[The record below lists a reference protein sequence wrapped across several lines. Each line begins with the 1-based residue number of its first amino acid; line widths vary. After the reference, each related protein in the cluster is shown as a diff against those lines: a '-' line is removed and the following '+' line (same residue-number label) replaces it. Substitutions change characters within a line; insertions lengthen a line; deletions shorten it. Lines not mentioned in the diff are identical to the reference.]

1 MDNEKKIS
9 EQDIYAEMYGVVGD
23 TMKWAFEKDSDP
35 SDALN
40 YLFGMYDLASALLRI
55 AHGIVSGV
63 HTEPKTGKMV
73 MTNRLR

>member
-23 TMKWAFEKDSDP
+23 MMEWAFEKDSDP

-40 YLFGMYDLASALLRI
+40 YLFGMYDMASALLRRI
-55 AHGIVSGV
+55 KGAK
-63 HTEPKTGKMV
+63 PCM
-73 MTNRLR
+73 